1 MKKLVILGGGYGG
14 MRIMQK
20 LFQSGVPDDIK
31 IVLVDKAPYH
41 CFKTEFYALAAGT
54 IPDNHIRV
62 AFPNHPQLEFINDEV
77 SHIDLQNN
85 RVELQNHEAII
96 YDDLIIGLGC
106 EDKYHDIPGAD
117 QYTYGIQS
125 IEATRQTNNALNN
138 LPRSSRVAIVG
149 AGLSGV
155 EIASELHESRP
166 DLKIF
171 LFDRGKMVLSKFPEK
186 LSKYVNDWFQDHG
199 VTIVNYANITK
210 VEEGILYNHDEP
222 MKFDCIVWTAGIRP
236 NKVVRELDVEKDES
250 GRVVLTPYHN
260 IPGNEHVYVVGDCA
274 SLPFA
279 PSAQLAEAQGD
290 QITQVLLKRWNGED
304 LPDELPEIKLKGILG
319 SLGKKQGFGLVAE
332 RPLTG
337 RVARLLK
344 SGILWLYKFHNG

>member
-14 MRIMQK
+14 MRIIQR
-20 LFQSGVPDDIK
+20 LLQSHLPSDVKMI
-31 IVLVDKAPYH
+31 LVDKVPYH

-54 IPDNHIRV
+54 IPDNHVRV
-62 AFPNHPQLEFINDEV
+62 SFPNHPQLEFINDEV
-77 SHIDLQNN
+77 VSIDLENN
-85 RVELQNHEAII
+85 RVKLLNHEEIT

-106 EDKYHDIPGAD
+106 EDKYHDIPGAS

-125 IEATRQTNNALNN
+125 IEATRHTNNALNN
-138 LPRSSRVAIVG
+138 LPRNSKVAIVG

-186 LSKYVNDWFQDHG
+186 LSKFVNEWFQDHG

-210 VEEGILYNHDEP
+210 VEKGILYNHDEP
-222 MKFDCIVWTAGIRP
+222 MSFDCIVWTAGIHP
-236 NKVVRELDVEKDES
+236 NKIVRDLDVEKDRSE
-250 GRVVLTPYHN
+250 RVILTPYHN

-290 QITQVLLKRWNGED
+290 QIVQVLLKRWNNEK

-344 SGILWLYKFHNG
+344 SGVLWLYKFHNG